1 MSRLTNKKIFLV
13 TGGLGFIG
21 SHFIEK
27 CLKLGHK
34 VINIDK
40 ITYASNSNIN
50 FEGDYDFIKKD
61 IADLK
66 EIPNCDFIINFA
78 AESHVDNSISES
90 INFLN
95 SNIKGVY
102 NIFEIIKNNKIKS
115 ALNAQSYK
123 TPIFFQISTDEVFGD
138 IEKGFFKEEDR
149 HHASNPYSATKSA
162 AEQIVFAWSRT
173 YNIPFLMT
181 RTTNNY
187 GCRQHP
193 EKLIPCAITKLLKNK
208 KVPIHGDGSYI
219 RNWIHVEDNVDAI
232 FKVIDKG
239 EINNVYHIAS
249 EEELSV
255 TEIVSLICK
264 KLNID
269 FNKNTDFSTDRSG
282 ADLRYALNYEKIKS
296 LGWSC
301 KKNINNSLD
310 DIIDF
315 YRKENI
321 CDSSL

>member
-269 FNKNTDFSTDRSG
+269 FNKYTDFSTDRSG